1 MILQD
6 LPCASVWFGDLGSQP
21 WLSSCSLLPLNSG
34 DSDRNGH
41 KVREGMAASV
51 SDTLCYFFTIAV
63 AEGCVMLIVVTG
75 DAKSLPSYGVN
86 VSAACFAYNLNVS
99 YHKAL
104 FFFFSLAAFAIAR
117 KQFRIY
123 PNIAIENSLTR
134 FLLDMCTGQLEIQL
148 QFSWVPPC

>member
-41 KVREGMAASV
+41 KVREGKAASV

-75 DAKSLPSYGVN
+75 DAKSLPPYGVN
-86 VSAACFAYNLNVS
+86 VSAACFVYNLNVS

-104 FFFFSLAAFAIAR
+104 FLFFFF
-117 KQFRIY
+117 
-123 PNIAIENSLTR
+123 
-134 FLLDMCTGQLEIQL
+134 FL
-148 QFSWVPPC
+148 